1 MRMCP
6 GVLPLLMLAGSA
18 CVTSFRRI
26 CEFVD
31 AVFSK
36 AKKKKR
42 IQCNFNKDLVP
53 SLFCA
58 LSRVNQ
64 EKFSARNEGDR
75 VEKEP
80 SHLISSRFLEVFA
93 R

>member
-18 CVTSFRRI
+18 CVTDAGATAALFSFRRI

-31 AVFSK
+31 AVVSK
-36 AKKKKR
+36 AKGQKG
-42 IQCNFNKDLVP
+42 IQCNFNKDIVP

-64 EKFSARNEGDR
+64 EKWVTG
-75 VEKEP
+75 V
-80 SHLISSRFLEVFA
+80 
-93 R
+93 